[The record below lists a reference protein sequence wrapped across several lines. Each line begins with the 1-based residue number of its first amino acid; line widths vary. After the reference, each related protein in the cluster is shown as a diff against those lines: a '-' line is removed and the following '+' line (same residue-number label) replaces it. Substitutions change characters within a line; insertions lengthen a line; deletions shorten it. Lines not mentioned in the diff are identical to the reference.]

1 MRLLFLGPPG
11 SGKGT
16 QAEVLAAKYG
26 LTHIAP
32 GDIFRQEI
40 RSGTELG
47 RLVEGI
53 MARGE
58 LVDDATTLKV
68 IDKRLSSEE
77 ARKGFV
83 LDGYPRNLSQARD
96 LEAALSSRGE
106 SLDLVINLVVP
117 EEKIIER
124 ARSRR
129 VCAKCGRPYSLA
141 VQPPKV
147 PGKCD
152 VCGGD
157 LIVRKDDTE
166 DTVKERLSVYRRVT
180 KPLEDYYRGK
190 GLLAVVDGEGEV
202 AEVTCRVERELF
214 SRGLVH
220 S

>member
-16 QAEVLAAKYG
+16 QAELLSEKYG
-26 LTHIAP
+26 LLHIAP
-32 GDIFRQEI
+32 GDVFRQEV
-40 RSGTELG
+40 RAGTELG

-77 ARKGFV
+77 ARAGFV
-83 LDGYPRNLSQARD
+83 LDGYPRNLAQARD

-106 SLDLVINLVVP
+106 ALDLVINLVVP
-117 EEKIIER
+117 EERIIER

-129 VCAKCGRPYSLA
+129 VCAKCGKPYSLA

-147 PGKCD
+147 PGTCD
-152 VCGGD
+152 VCGGE
-157 LIVRKDDTE
+157 LVVRKDDDE
-166 DTVKERLSVYRRVT
+166 GTVRERLSVYNRLT

-202 AEVTCRVERELF
+202 SEVTRRVERELL